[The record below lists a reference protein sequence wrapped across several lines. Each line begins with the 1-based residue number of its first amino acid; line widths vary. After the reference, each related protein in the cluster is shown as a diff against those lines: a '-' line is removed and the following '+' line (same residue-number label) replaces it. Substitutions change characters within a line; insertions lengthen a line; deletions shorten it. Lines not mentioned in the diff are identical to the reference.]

1 MKRRNL
7 IKGMGVVA
15 LYSSFPAVLSE
26 FLSSCDAKD
35 KPLRAGFF
43 PDDEFDL
50 LEQISDIILPRT
62 STPGALD
69 VRVPYFI
76 DLVVKDCMS
85 KDDQQLVK
93 KGLQDLNKTNGKAFS
108 SLTADEKKQLVK
120 NIDENAF
127 KEDADNAWFRI
138 VKKLA
143 LIGYFTS
150 QDGMTKALNYVQVP
164 GDYKASVQYK
174 KGDKAMAK
182 TFLMYW

>member
-1 MKRRNL
+1 MNRRNL
-7 IKGMGVVA
+7 IKGMGAVA

-26 FLSSCDAKD
+26 FLSSCNSKD
-35 KPLRAGFF
+35 KVLRAGFF
-43 PDDEFDL
+43 SDNEFDL

-76 DLVVKDCMS
+76 DLVVKDCMN
-85 KDDQQLVK
+85 KEDQQLIK
-93 KGLQDLNKTNGKAFS
+93 KGLQDLNKTSDKTFS
-108 SLTADEKKQLVK
+108 SLTMDEKKQTIK

-127 KEDADNAWFRI
+127 KDDTSSAWFRI

-150 QDGMTKALNYVQVP
+150 QDGMTKALSYVEAP
-164 GDYKASVQYK
+164 DYKAVVPYK